1 MKKKIH
7 ERLAQQLYMEKKP
20 NKNVKKEP
28 SGNLMKMK
36 SKIKKKRQKRNK
48 TKKKQE
54 EKQTRTKKT

>member
-36 SKIKKKRQKRNK
+36 SKIKK
-48 TKKKQE
+48 
-54 EKQTRTKKT
+54 